1 MIKEIHILA
10 LIILILSVAVSIYTY
25 HYHFKLVRSTLTGKV
40 VYFTL
45 AEYNLCV
52 KSGYS
57 FSESGDSNIN
67 LCEIIILR
75 NNLLDFFISK
85 NYCVSLNRD
94 YGNVLRKLR
103 FLIS

>member
-1 MIKEIHILA
+1 MITEIHILG
-10 LIILILSVAVSIYTY
+10 LIVLLLSIVVTIYTY
-25 HYHFKLVRSTLTGKV
+25 HYHFKMVRSTLTGKV
-40 VYFTL
+40 VYLTL
-45 AEYNLCV
+45 SEYNLCV
-52 KSGYS
+52 KSGYV
-57 FSESGDSNIN
+57 FNEAGDSNIN
-67 LCEIIILR
+67 LCEVIILR

>member
-25 HYHFKLVRSTLTGKV
+25 HFHFKMVRSTLTGKV
-40 VYFTL
+40 VYLTL
-45 AEYNLCV
+45 SEYNLCV
-52 KSGYS
+52 KSGYV
-57 FSESGDSNIN
+57 FSEANDSNIN